1 MLQPV
6 KLKRKADKAFGQGKF
21 TKAYTY
27 YNQLLLVCPN
37 DYDILACQ
45 IGTALNLGYLDEV
58 FTKSEIL
65 IGLDEKKAQGY
76 YLKGI
81 ANDIL
86 FNFEK
91 AADLFLKALEHEKRH
106 SKLIV
111 KNLTKTI
118 AKYLN
123 VSDLFQLE
131 DNDDGVYFFLI

>member
-1 MLQPV
+1 V

-91 AADLFLKALEHEKRH
+91 AADLFLKALEHEKSH